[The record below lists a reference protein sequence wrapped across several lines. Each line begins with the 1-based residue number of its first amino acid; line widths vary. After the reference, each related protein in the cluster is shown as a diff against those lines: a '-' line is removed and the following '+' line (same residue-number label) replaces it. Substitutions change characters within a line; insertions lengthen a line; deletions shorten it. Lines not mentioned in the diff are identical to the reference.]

1 MLTAHK
7 VAEFAKKE
15 IVALTGLPVDTIS
28 AIARK
33 EDNWV
38 VTLDLLE
45 LRMVP
50 DPGRAGNLRSRNE
63 RHRCR
68 SNAELSTHWPL
79 PPRSIRAGICLA
91 KRLGLPT

>member
-50 DPGRAGNLRSRNE
+50 NTQDVLATYEVEMNDTGANEMLSYRRIGRYRRDQ
-63 RHRCR
+63 
-68 SNAELSTHWPL
+68 
-79 PPRSIRAGICLA
+79 
-91 KRLGLPT
+91 LGLAYV

>member
-28 AIARK
+28 AITRK
-33 EDNWV
+33 EENWI

-45 LRMVP
+45 LVMVP
-50 DPGRAGNLRSRNE
+50 NTQDVLATYEVEMNDSGANEMLSYRRVGRYRRDQ
-63 RHRCR
+63 
-68 SNAELSTHWPL
+68 
-79 PPRSIRAGICLA
+79 
-91 KRLGLPT
+91 LGLAYA

>member
-28 AIARK
+28 AITRK
-33 EDNWV
+33 EENWI

-45 LRMVP
+45 LVMVP
-50 DPGRAGNLRSRNE
+50 NTQDVLATYEVEMNDSGANELLSYRRVGRYRRDQ
-63 RHRCR
+63 
-68 SNAELSTHWPL
+68 
-79 PPRSIRAGICLA
+79 
-91 KRLGLPT
+91 LGLAYA

>member
-28 AIARK
+28 SITRK

-38 VTLDLLE
+38 VTVDLLE

-50 DPGRAGNLRSRNE
+50 NTQDVLATYEVEMNDSGANEMLSYRRIGRYRRDQ
-63 RHRCR
+63 
-68 SNAELSTHWPL
+68 
-79 PPRSIRAGICLA
+79 
-91 KRLGLPT
+91 LGLAYA

>member
-28 AIARK
+28 SITRK
-33 EDNWV
+33 DENWL
-38 VTLDLLE
+38 VTVDLLE

-50 DPGRAGNLRSRNE
+50 NTQDVLATYEVEMNDGGANEMLSYRRVGRYRRDQ
-63 RHRCR
+63 
-68 SNAELSTHWPL
+68 
-79 PPRSIRAGICLA
+79 
-91 KRLGLPT
+91 LGLAYV

>member
-15 IVALTGLPVDTIS
+15 IVALTGLQVDTIS
-28 AIARK
+28 AVTRK

-50 DPGRAGNLRSRNE
+50 NTQDVLATYEVELNDSGPNELLSYRRIGRYRRDQ
-63 RHRCR
+63 
-68 SNAELSTHWPL
+68 
-79 PPRSIRAGICLA
+79 
-91 KRLGLPT
+91 LGLAYA